1 MTYRIKLPVFEGP
14 FDLLLH
20 LVKEHQM
27 DIYDIEIA
35 KITEQYLEYVEAAEK
50 LNIELAGEFLVMAAT
65 LIMLKARALM
75 PAPTFEEEAEA
86 QEDEITSTRALI
98 RQLVEYRRFKEAA
111 QTLSERAEEHSR
123 VFYRT
128 HVIPI
133 VAPEADGQVMENLE
147 ALFAAF
153 GRVLRYATSKDF
165 HRVLEE
171 RFRVEDK
178 MVDIEHRIRRGGRL
192 SLKEMFDRCLNKLE
206 SIVTFLAL
214 LELCRRRRIRLA
226 QNTLFGDVIAT
237 AVEEQIEN
245 VFPENQQE
253 TNPS

>member
-1 MTYRIKLPVFEGP
+1 MSYRIILPVFEGP

-20 LVKEHQM
+20 LVRENQM

-35 KITEQYLEYVEAAEK
+35 RITEQYLEYIEAAEK

-65 LIMLKARALM
+65 LINIKSRALL
-75 PAPTFEEEAEA
+75 PTPTADEEAEA
-86 QEDEITSTRALI
+86 EEDEITSTRALI

-111 QTLSERAEEHSR
+111 QTLAEREEEQSR
-123 VFYRT
+123 LFYRT
-128 HVIPI
+128 RIIPI
-133 VAPEADGQVMENLE
+133 VAPDADGQVMENIE

-178 MVDIEHRIRRGGRL
+178 IIDIEQRL
-192 SLKEMFDRCLNKLE
+192 RLEKSVSLRALFDRCIHKLE

-214 LELCRRRRIRLA
+214 LELCRRRRIRLT
-226 QNTLFGDVIAT
+226 QKRPFQDVVAT

-245 VFPENQQE
+245 VSIEE
-253 TNPS
+253 EKEPSRD

>member
-20 LVKEHQM
+20 LVKENQM

-35 KITEQYLEYVEAAEK
+35 RITEQYLEYIEAAET

-65 LIMLKARALM
+65 LINIKSRALL
-75 PAPTFEEEAEA
+75 PTPTLEEEDEAE
-86 QEDEITSTRALI
+86 EDEITSTRALI
-98 RQLVEYRRFKEAA
+98 HQLVEYRRFKEAA
-111 QTLSERAEEHSR
+111 QTLAERAQEQSR

-128 HVIPI
+128 RVIPI
-133 VAPEADGQVMENLE
+133 VAPEADGLVMENLE

-178 MVDIEHRIRRGGRL
+178 ILDIEQRL
-192 SLKEMFDRCLNKLE
+192 SLEKSLSLRALFDRCIHKIE

-214 LELCRRRRIRLA
+214 LELCRRRRIRLK
-226 QNTLFGDVIAT
+226 QRRPFDDVIAT

-245 VFPENQQE
+245 VPVEKRE
-253 TNPS
+253 EAGAS

>member
-20 LVKEHQM
+20 LVKENQM

-35 KITEQYLEYVEAAEK
+35 RITEQYLQYVEAAEQ

-75 PAPTFEEEAEA
+75 PAPSLEDEAEG
-86 QEDEITSTRALI
+86 EVDELSSTRALI

-111 QTLSERAEEHSR
+111 RSLAEREEEHSR
-123 VFYRT
+123 IFYRT
-128 HVIPI
+128 RVIPI
-133 VAPEADGQVMENLE
+133 VAPEADLQVMENLE
-147 ALFAAF
+147 ALFSAF
-153 GRVLRYATSKDF
+153 SRVLRYATSKDF

-178 MVDIEHRIRRGGRL
+178 LVDLEHRLRHGAKL
-192 SLKEMFDRCLNKLE
+192 SLRELFARCMNKIE

-214 LELCRRRRIRLA
+214 LELCRRKRIRLA
-226 QNTLFGDVIAT
+226 QNTLFDDVTAT
-237 AVEEQIEN
+237 AVEEQIEH
-245 VFPENQQE
+245 VFPETPQGE
-253 TNPS
+253 NPA

>member
-20 LVKEHQM
+20 LVKENQM

-35 KITEQYLEYVEAAEK
+35 RITEQYLEYIEAAEK

-65 LIMLKARALM
+65 LINIKSRALL
-75 PAPTFEEEAEA
+75 PTPTEEEIEAE
-86 QEDEITSTRALI
+86 EDEITSTRALI

-111 QTLSERAEEHSR
+111 QSLAEREEEHSR
-123 VFYRT
+123 IFYRT
-128 HVIPI
+128 RIIPI
-133 VAPEADGQVMENLE
+133 VAPDADGQVMENLE

-178 MVDIEHRIRRGGRL
+178 IIDIEQRLRLEGRL
-192 SLKEMFDRCLNKLE
+192 SLKALFGRCIHKIE

-214 LELCRRRRIRLA
+214 LELCRRRRIRLVQKRA
-226 QNTLFGDVIAT
+226 FDDVIAT

-245 VFPENQQE
+245 VGIQK
-253 TNPS
+253 

>member
-20 LVKEHQM
+20 LVKENQM

-65 LIMLKARALM
+65 LIALKARALM
-75 PAPTFEEEAEA
+75 PAPTLEEETGAE
-86 QEDEITSTRALI
+86 EDEITSTRALI

-111 QTLSERAEEHSR
+111 QGLAEREEEHSR
-123 VFYRT
+123 VFYRSRI
-128 HVIPI
+128 IPI
-133 VAPEADGQVMENLE
+133 LAPEADSQVMENLE
-147 ALFAAF
+147 ALFSAF
-153 GRVLRYATSKDF
+153 SRVLRYATSKDF
-165 HRVLEE
+165 HRVIEE

-178 MVDIEHRIRRGGRL
+178 MADIEHRLRHGAKL
-192 SLKEMFDRCLNKLE
+192 SLKEMFARCLHKIE

-214 LELCRRRRIRLA
+214 LELCRRKRIRLTQDA
-226 QNTLFGDVIAT
+226 PFDDVIAT
-237 AVEEQIEN
+237 AVEEQTEH
-245 VFPENQQE
+245 VFPETQQE
-253 TNPS
+253 GNPA

>member
-20 LVKEHQM
+20 LVKENQM

-35 KITEQYLEYVEAAEK
+35 RITEQYLEYIEAAEK
-50 LNIELAGEFLVMAAT
+50 LDIELAGEFLVMAAT
-65 LIMLKARALM
+65 LINIKSRALM
-75 PAPTFEEEAEA
+75 PAPAEEEEAEA
-86 QEDEITSTRALI
+86 EEDEITSTRALI

-111 QTLSERAEEHSR
+111 QTLGEREEEHSR

-128 HVIPI
+128 RIIPI
-133 VAPEADGQVMENLE
+133 VAPDADGQVMENLE
-147 ALFAAF
+147 ALFSAF

-165 HRVLEE
+165 HRVIEE

-178 MVDIEHRIRRGGRL
+178 ITDIEHRLRHETRL
-192 SLKEMFDRCLNKLE
+192 SLRALFDRCINKIE

-214 LELCRRRRIRLA
+214 LELCRRRQIRLA
-226 QNTLFGDVIAT
+226 QSVPFDDVIAT
-237 AVEEQIEN
+237 ALEERIEN
-245 VFPENQQE
+245 VTPQNQQE
-253 TNPS
+253 ATRE

>member
-20 LVKEHQM
+20 LVKENQM

-35 KITEQYLEYVEAAEK
+35 KITEQYLEYIEAAEK

-65 LIMLKARALM
+65 LINIKSRALLPM
-75 PAPTFEEEAEA
+75 LPEAEEVGA
-86 QEDEITSTRALI
+86 EEDEITSTRALI
-98 RQLVEYRRFKEAA
+98 RQLIEYRRFKEAA
-111 QTLSERAEEHSR
+111 QTLAERAEEQSR

-128 HVIPI
+128 RIIPI
-133 VAPEADGQVMENLE
+133 LAPEAEEQVVDNLE
-147 ALFAAF
+147 ALFTAF
-153 GRVLRYATSKDF
+153 SRVLRYATSEEF

-178 MVDIEHRIRRGGRL
+178 MADIEQRLCFEPKL
-192 SLKEMFDRCLNKLE
+192 SLKALFDRCINKLE

-214 LELCRRRRIRLA
+214 LELCRRRRIRLV
-226 QNTLFGDVIAT
+226 QKKPFQDVFAT
-237 AVEEQIEN
+237 AVEVQIEN
-245 VFPENQQE
+245 VGPERQPE
-253 TNPS
+253 TKTK